1 MRRRANEPEAAA
13 PDAPGRQAPLAR
25 AAGELAGMPR
35 WKKKLLAGFL
45 VFAII
50 GAGMRAAAWLD
61 RGPDQPAASE
71 AIERSADGAVA
82 EGDSRS
88 FIDTSRGP
96 RDGPSGGEESTEPA
110 DAPRSVPWTGRLGGW
125 MAKIGLSFA
134 VGLVLGVFFR
144 AFLKTMAMI
153 TALVVAGIV
162 AMSYFDVLGF
172 DFSTMRQNFEALTGW
187 AGERGYALK
196 DFVVGVLPSAG
207 AGVFGFVVGFLRR

>member
-1 MRRRANEPEAAA
+1 MRRRASEPEAAA
-13 PDAPGRQAPLAR
+13 PGAPGRKGPLAR
-25 AAGELAGMPR
+25 VASELGGMSP

-45 VFAII
+45 VFAVI
-50 GAGMRAAAWLD
+50 GAGLRAAAWFD
-61 RGPDQPAASE
+61 RAPDQPAASQQ
-71 AIERSADGAVA
+71 AERSADGVVA

-88 FIDTSRGP
+88 VIDTSRGP
-96 RDGPSGGEESTEPA
+96 RDGASRGGESTPSS
-110 DAPRSVPWTGRLGGW
+110 DAPQTVPWTGRLGGW

-153 TALVVAGIV
+153 TALVVSGIA